1 MKIKISEN
9 TSSHGI
15 IEALSKFGRFS
26 SVEFDEEKN
35 SATNEKYIVFR
46 EVGFFEGL
54 HRLLFKS
61 KEELEIKR
69 KIARIIYMNFQ
80 KKDRKLKNFL
90 VFQYWKK
97 NIGRQKSSGK
107 N

>member
-15 IEALSKFGRFS
+15 IEALSKLGRFS

-69 KIARIIYMNFQ
+69 KNSQNYLYEF
-80 KKDRKLKNFL
+80 
-90 VFQYWKK
+90 
-97 NIGRQKSSGK
+97 
-107 N
+107 

>member
-69 KIARIIYMNFQ
+69 KNSQ
-80 KKDRKLKNFL
+80 KQN
-90 VFQYWKK
+90 
-97 NIGRQKSSGK
+97 
-107 N
+107 